1 MGDSTRVTGTIR
13 QYQALRKRGKP
24 GHASGRRLGTAG
36 HLEELDKTTDGHP
49 GKDELNIRGHT
60 DMNKYTRFD
69 HIQYDQ
75 KGILVGQNHRSEE
88 HSERQGNKNIAGPN
102 SQDNGKH
109 WWQ

>member
-1 MGDSTRVTGTIR
+1 
-13 QYQALRKRGKP
+13 
-24 GHASGRRLGTAG
+24 
-36 HLEELDKTTDGHP
+36 
-49 GKDELNIRGHT
+49 
-60 DMNKYTRFD
+60 MNKYTRFD

-88 HSERQGNKNIAGPN
+88 HSERQGNKNIAGPY